1 MDDFANCKYILSG
14 PTNNYR
20 R

>member
-1 MDDFANCKYILSG
+1 MDDFANCKYILSE